1 MIGWPTFSPWRR
13 TSRTKLVLYSS
24 PYPVTQVVPQD
35 GVAALADIRP
45 TALTPP
51 TMVIVAATAKTFF
64 LIDMWYFLFRLVS
77 RTLRAAAVLRSLHI
91 DTRQQQ

>member
-1 MIGWPTFSPWRR
+1 MTGWPTFSPWRR
-13 TSRTKLVLYSS
+13 MSVMNCGPNSALY
-24 PYPVTQVVPQD
+24 PEMQFAPQD
-35 GVAALADIRP
+35 GVCAMAGSRP

-51 TMVIVAATAKTFF
+51 TMVIVAATAKAFF

-77 RTLRAAAVLRSLHI
+77 RTLRTAAVLRSLHI